1 MSERS
6 HACVSSVMTGKRV
19 AMNKIVRR
27 IDASFAQIVQA
38 LLHLIIHGLT
48 RFDVD
53 RTKRP

>member
-19 AMNKIVRR
+19 AMNKIIRR

-38 LLHLIIHGLT
+38 LLHLIINGLT
-48 RFDVD
+48 RFDVH

>member
-1 MSERS
+1 
-6 HACVSSVMTGKRV
+6 
-19 AMNKIVRR
+19 MNKIIRR